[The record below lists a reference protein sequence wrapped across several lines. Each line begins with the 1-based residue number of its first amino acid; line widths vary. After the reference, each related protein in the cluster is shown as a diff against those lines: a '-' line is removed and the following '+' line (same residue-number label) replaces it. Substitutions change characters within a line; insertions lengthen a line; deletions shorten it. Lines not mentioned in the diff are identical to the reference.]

1 MATSTVSANPL
12 DESTTLT
19 QNPLSEREMDVAQ
32 LLATGATNAE
42 IARDLTITAN
52 TVKVHLRN
60 IYEKLEVNS
69 RTEASMRLVERGW
82 LSVPGVDAVGTTQPA
97 NVPAALAAVRS
108 VPAPPPL
115 PELPVRPTAWQ
126 RALLLATLATL
137 LALLVV
143 PALPRARTLALSPT
157 DPLTALLTERT
168 RTITGAPQV
177 DSEGRWAE
185 ITPLPSARTR
195 AAATLS
201 GETIYVIGGEGADG
215 ELLDSVAAYDLAGD
229 GSWQRLAGGALPLPL
244 SNAAAASL
252 GEALFV
258 AGGTFVDGAEAGTEA
273 GEEADADALGFS
285 DTLWRLLPD
294 RAGDGWATFAT
305 LPTGGLAGAAL
316 VADDEA
322 LYLIGGWDGQTMHD
336 DVWRLASDDSARWE
350 LVTQLDAGRA
360 FLGAALVDGVLY
372 VVGGHDGARPLATTA
387 AYHLAENRW
396 QTLPALSTP
405 RAGLGLVYDVDGST
419 LWALGGG
426 WSQPIET
433 HEKLKISG
441 EDEKWIGIPSPIEG
455 PWYGLSAVSYEGRLH
470 LIGGWS
476 SDYLDQHLQYQ
487 SSGRFYLPVISND

>member
-1 MATSTVSANPL
+1 MVTSTASANPS
-12 DESTTLT
+12 EKFAAPT

-32 LLATGATNAE
+32 LLATGASNAE

-82 LSVPGVDAVGTTQPA
+82 LSVPGVDAAGATL
-97 NVPAALAAVRS
+97 PAALAPART

-115 PELPVRPTAWQ
+115 AELPVRPAPWQ

-143 PALPRARTLALSPT
+143 PVLPRTLALSPT
-157 DPLTALLTERT
+157 DLLTERA
-168 RTITGAPQV
+168 RPVTGVPQV

-195 AAATLS
+195 AAATLYD
-201 GETIYVIGGEGADG
+201 ETIYVIGGEGADG
-215 ELLDSVAAYDLAGD
+215 ELLDGVAIYDLAGD
-229 GSWQRLAGGALPLPL
+229 GSWQRLAGGSLPLPL
-244 SNAAAASL
+244 SNAAAATL
-252 GEALFV
+252 GEAIFV
-258 AGGTFVDGAEAGTEA
+258 AGGTFVDGGEAGGEA
-273 GEEADADALGFS
+273 GGGAGGAADADALDFS
-285 DTLWRLLPD
+285 DTLWRLSL
-294 RAGDGWATFAT
+294 ATGDGWEAWQT
-305 LPTGGLAGAAL
+305 LPNGGLAGAAL

-322 LYLIGGWDGQTMHD
+322 FYLIGGWDGQTMYNE
-336 DVWRLASDDSARWE
+336 VWRLAGDDGARWE
-350 LVTQLDAGRA
+350 LVTQLDGGRA

-372 VVGGHDGARPLATTA
+372 VVGGHDGTRPLATAA
-387 AYHLAENRW
+387 AYHLAENQW

-405 RAGLGLVYDVDGST
+405 RAGLAVAYDADGST
-419 LWALGGG
+419 IWALGGG
-426 WSQPIET
+426 WAQSIET
-433 HEKLKISG
+433 QEKLKISG
-441 EDEKWIGIPSPIEG
+441 EDEEWIGIFSPIKG
-455 PWYGLSAVSYEGRLH
+455 PWYGLNALAYEGRLH

-476 SDYLDQHLQYQ
+476 GDYLDQHLQFQ